1 MENNMENMHADVR
14 LQWVKPWDVVWIFKM
29 NATYAA
35 HSKDKSCDWQF
46 FMFICK
52 TVWNESKYTILLLAD
67 PFLNEWISIS
77 GLRRILKGRHD
88 LLEKGYVDWAMGE
101 ALAFGSLLIEGV
113 HVRLSGQDVERG
125 TFR

>member
-46 FMFICK
+46 F
-52 TVWNESKYTILLLAD
+52 
-67 PFLNEWISIS
+67 
-77 GLRRILKGRHD
+77 
-88 LLEKGYVDWAMGE
+88 YVYM
-101 ALAFGSLLIEGV
+101 
-113 HVRLSGQDVERG
+113 
-125 TFR
+125 

>member
-1 MENNMENMHADVR
+1 MQNSMENMHADIR

-52 TVWNESKYTILLLAD
+52 SEMKASIPYYYWQTLFLMNGYQFQDCAASLKLAM
-67 PFLNEWISIS
+67 I
-77 GLRRILKGRHD
+77 
-88 LLEKGYVDWAMGE
+88 Y
-101 ALAFGSLLIEGV
+101 
-113 HVRLSGQDVERG
+113 
-125 TFR
+125 